1 MKRNGK
7 VVSWKPERWFG
18 FIHCNELKR
27 RIFFHSSEFKSG
39 TPEVGQLVE
48 FELAPDL
55 KGHPE
60 KAVKIVVLPVV
71 DAGAA
76 ALAGRSAQQ

>member
-7 VVSWKPERWFG
+7 VVSWRPDRQFG
-18 FIHCNELKR
+18 FIQCEELKR

-39 TPEVGQLVE
+39 IPEVGQLVE

-60 KAVKIVVLPVV
+60 KAIKIVVSSVGV
-71 DAGAA
+71 NAGAN
-76 ALAGRSAQQ
+76 ALKAGV